1 MTTPILE
8 LKGVNA
14 FYGSAHVLQG
24 VDLSIGTGE
33 CVAVVG
39 RNGVGKTT
47 IVNTL
52 LSIAALRGGEVQMR
66 GERLPRL
73 AGHTAAAHG
82 IAVVPQGRMILPNL
96 SIEENLKLGATL
108 RRPGG
113 WNLDRVYELFPILA
127 ERRHTPGT
135 AISGGQQQMLAIGR
149 ALMANPELMILDEPS
164 EGLAPVIVDEMEKIL
179 RGLAETGVAILLIE
193 QHLRLVL
200 DLAERFYVLSKGR
213 VSAKGLVKDVDRET
227 LQARIM
233 Q

>member
-14 FYGSAHVLQG
+14 FYGSAHILQG
-24 VDLSIGTGE
+24 VELSVGAGE

-52 LSIAALRGGEVQMR
+52 LSLAAMRGGEVHMR
-66 GERLPRL
+66 GELLPRL

-108 RRPGG
+108 RRSGG
-113 WNLDRVYELFPILA
+113 WNLDRVYGLFPILA

-179 RGLAETGVAILLIE
+179 RDLAETGVSILLIE

-213 VSAKGLVKDVDRET
+213 VSAEGLVKDVDRET